1 VIARLAVLFGFGLLL
16 RALFTFGGPDGGTC
30 WHLGF
35 QGDAPVWQD
44 LAGRMAHGIADVE
57 FLIPWR
63 PPGMVYGIAWLWD
76 GEGATAAPLRWLFVI
91 LGAAVAPLLWL
102 LLRSRVAPD
111 VAWIAACLTAAASNL
126 LLLSS
131 GLHAETPYLF
141 LVLILLLEQ
150 ERLDGPRAPGAALR
164 WGLLNGV
171 LCLLRAEHV
180 LVVAALLVAARLR
193 GARWTTLTLALLAT
207 AAPIAPWQWHANRM
221 VADFNGGTPAL
232 PRSSLPWD
240 DDAMAAIRDLPAFQ
254 QPQMFRFVADTM
266 AVRGADRVR
275 RADLE
280 VIREAFGVLP
290 EPLRPALIALQGGWS
305 FWIANAAES
314 DGGFTTAWQHRPPPL
329 LGGPERYPAWLPNE
343 LPRDGAF
350 ALSYPPHLDLF
361 VHGYARS
368 FAEIAADPA
377 GTAARLLKKLWR
389 GLEGVAGGFGG
400 AALPIGLSGHR
411 RPVDMVVAT
420 GWWAACWRL
429 GVLATAGYGLWLLRA
444 NRALWGLWAFA
455 IARFAILL
463 AYFGHARFGA
473 LCVPLAAIGVAA
485 ALHHHLA
492 RHLPGQRGLWV
503 GAAFLLALVA
513 HDAARVPGTRAT
525 VDDRPWHGP
534 AGGVAGFQPHEI
546 EFR

>member
-1 VIARLAVLFGFGLLL
+1 MIARLAVLFGFGLLL
-16 RALFTFGGPDGGTC
+16 RALFTFSGPDGGVC

-44 LAGRMAHGIADVE
+44 LAGRMAHGIPDVE
-57 FLIPWR
+57 FQIPWR

-76 GEGATAAPLRWLFVI
+76 GEGATAAPLRWLFVG
-91 LGAAVAPLLWL
+91 LGAATAPLLWL
-102 LLRSRVAPD
+102 LLRSRVAPG
-111 VAWIAACLTAAASNL
+111 VAWLAACLTAAASNL

-131 GLHAETPYLF
+131 GLHAETPYLC
-141 LVLILLLEQ
+141 LVLLLLLEQ
-150 ERLDGPRAPGAALR
+150 ERLDRPRASGAAAR
-164 WGLLNGV
+164 WGLLNGL

-180 LVVAALLVAARLR
+180 LVVVALFVAARLR
-193 GARWTTLTLALLAT
+193 GARWTTLAVALLAT

-221 VADFNGGTPAL
+221 VAEFNGANPPLPAS
-232 PRSSLPWD
+232 RLPWD
-240 DDAMAAIRDLPAFQ
+240 EDAVAAIRALPAFQ

-280 VIREAFGVLP
+280 VIREAFGAMP

-314 DGGFTTAWQHRPPPL
+314 DGGFTTAWMHRPPPL
-329 LGGPERYPAWLPNE
+329 QGGPERYPTWLPHE

-361 VHGYARS
+361 VNGYARS
-368 FAEIAADPA
+368 FAELAADPA
-377 GTAARLLKKLWR
+377 GSATRLLKKLWR
-389 GLEGVAGGFGG
+389 GLEGVASGLGGKG
-400 AALPIGLSGHR
+400 LPIGMSGHR

-420 GWWAACWRL
+420 GWWANCWRVA
-429 GVLATAGYGLWLLRA
+429 VLAIAGYGLWLLRA

-455 IARFAILL
+455 LARFAILL

-473 LCVPLAAIGVAA
+473 LCVPLAAVGIAA
-485 ALHHHLA
+485 AWHHL
-492 RHLPGQRGLWV
+492 
-503 GAAFLLALVA
+503 LADRLAGRRSAWLGSAVLIAILV
-513 HDAARVPGTRAT
+513 HDAVRVPATTAT
-525 VDDRPWHGP
+525 VDGRTWYGP
-534 AGGVAGFQPHEI
+534 AGGVADFQPRELT
-546 EFR
+546 FR